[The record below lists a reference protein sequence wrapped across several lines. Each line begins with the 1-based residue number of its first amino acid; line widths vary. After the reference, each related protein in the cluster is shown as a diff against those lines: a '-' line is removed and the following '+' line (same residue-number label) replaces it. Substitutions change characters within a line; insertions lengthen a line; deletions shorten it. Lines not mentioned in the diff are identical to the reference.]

1 MILSRR
7 LVMIPVNESF
17 ILNKINFTVES
28 QIWVIVVNLMVTV
41 KKPRMTRIANQILKV
56 YQIKSPFVRVRMAS
70 KYRKINSI
78 VSQSSSLQ
86 VIFIA

>member
-7 LVMIPVNESF
+7 LVIIPVNESF